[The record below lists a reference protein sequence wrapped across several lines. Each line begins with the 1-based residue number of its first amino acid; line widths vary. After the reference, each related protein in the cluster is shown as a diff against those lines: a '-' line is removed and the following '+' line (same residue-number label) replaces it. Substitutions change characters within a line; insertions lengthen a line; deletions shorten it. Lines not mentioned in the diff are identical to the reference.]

1 MSIWK
6 LFHHLLAR
14 DRAKTE
20 EVNQKERFA
29 WFKTS
34 PERLAA
40 VTEDIR
46 YGSEPKK
53 SFYAMMATACLI
65 ASFGLIANSAAV
77 IIGAMLVCPLMTP
90 MLGIALALVLGD
102 MTLLGR
108 SLRSEIIGICFSIA
122 IAALLGLPLALKATP
137 EMIALTTP
145 SLFDLL
151 VAVLAGFAGTFAL
164 IDARLSPVLPGV
176 AIATSIMPPLANTG
190 LCLSMGAYQGA
201 MGSFLVF
208 LANFL
213 AILIVAA
220 ATFIVAGMAPQ
231 LRHFNSREILRSFG
245 VPIVSFVLLSAYL
258 TYTLVAIVQERN
270 QRKAIRSVIT
280 TELSRYPATSLSD
293 VVHQI
298 SQGTI
303 NVLATV
309 QTPQVIPPDKVK
321 LVQDALAKRLS
332 MPAELIVRSVL
343 SKDIEAT
350 GSTSQVTAQ
359 NLDGFFLTKNL
370 APEVTKVHEAEQ
382 ALREELANRPDLT
395 LKEVELLDFP
405 KGPAILA
412 VIQGSRVLIPLEIQ
426 KFQKGLRDRLGDP
439 QIQLLVRCM
448 VTVDVDEK
456 GRILYGWAHLGAQ
469 SPEDRQLLARIE
481 AAVREEFKKF
491 SDIFLINVD
500 AAPLNGSWGVRVE
513 AAGARILPPKEVA
526 RLEKALSDKVKQKI
540 KLYLKSR
547 LEAMVTS
554 RGYTSLEEFT
564 KKRLL
569 EEKDK

>member
-14 DRAKTE
+14 YRVKTE
-20 EVNQKERFA
+20 EVSKQVRFA

-77 IIGAMLVCPLMTP
+77 IISAMLVCPLMTP
-90 MLGIALALVLGD
+90 MLGMALALVLGD
-102 MTLLGR
+102 MALLGR
-108 SLRSEIIGICFSIA
+108 SLQSEIIGICCSIA
-122 IAALLGLPLALKATP
+122 IATLLGLPLALKATP

-190 LCLSMGAYQGA
+190 LCLAAGAYQGA
-201 MGSFLVF
+201 IGSFLVF

-220 ATFIVAGMAPQ
+220 ATFIAAGMAPQ
-231 LRHFNSREILRSFG
+231 LRHFNYREILRSFG

-258 TYTLVAIVQERN
+258 TYTLVVIVQERN
-270 QRKAIRSVIT
+270 RRNAIQAVIT

-293 VVHQI
+293 IVHQI
-298 SQGTI
+298 SQDKI
-303 NVLATV
+303 YVLATV
-309 QTPQVIPPDKVK
+309 LTPQVIPPDKVK
-321 LVQDALAKRLS
+321 IVQEALVKRLGK
-332 MPAELIVRSVL
+332 PTELIMRSVL

-359 NLDGFFLTKNL
+359 NLDGCFLTKDL
-370 APEVTKVHEAEQ
+370 APEVVKVHEAEQ
-382 ALREELANRPDLT
+382 ALREVLTNRPDLI
-395 LKEVELLDFP
+395 LMEVVLLNFP
-405 KGPAILA
+405 RGPTILA
-412 VIQGSRVLIPLEIQ
+412 TIQGSRVLIPAEIQ
-426 KFQKGLRDRLGDP
+426 KFQKALRDRLGDP
-439 QIQLLVRCM
+439 QIQLLVRNLL
-448 VTVDVDEK
+448 TVDVDEK
-456 GRILYGWAHLGAQ
+456 GGILYGWAHLGAQ
-469 SPEDRQLLARIE
+469 SPEEQQILARIE

-491 SDIFLINVD
+491 NDVFATNID
-500 AAPLNGSWGVRVE
+500 AAPINGSWGVRVE
-513 AAGARILPPKEVA
+513 VAGARILPPKEVA
-526 RLEKALSDKVKQKI
+526 RLEKSLSDKVKQKI
-540 KLYLKSR
+540 KLYFKSR

-554 RGYTSLEEFT
+554 GGYVSLEEFT
-564 KKRLL
+564 KKGLL
-569 EEKDK
+569 ERQK

>member
-6 LFHHLLAR
+6 LFHNLLAK
-14 DRAKTE
+14 DRMKAA
-20 EVNQKERFA
+20 EVSTRERFA
-29 WFKTS
+29 WLKTS

-40 VTEDIR
+40 VTDDIR

-77 IIGAMLVCPLMTP
+77 IIGAMLVCPMMTP

-102 MTLLGR
+102 TTLLTR

-137 EMIALTTP
+137 EMITLTAP

-190 LCLSMGAYQGA
+190 LCLAMGTYQGA
-201 MGSFLVF
+201 VGSFLVF

-220 ATFIVAGMAPQ
+220 ATFIAAGMAPQ
-231 LRHFNSREILRSFG
+231 LRQFNTREILRSFG
-245 VPIVSFVLLSAYL
+245 APILSFVLLSAYL
-258 TYTLVAIVQERN
+258 TYTLIIIVQERS
-270 QRKAIRSVIT
+270 RRSAIQSVIT
-280 TELSRYPATSLSD
+280 SEFSRYPATSLSD
-293 VVHQI
+293 VVHQVSLGKI
-298 SQGTI
+298 Y
-303 NVLATV
+303 VLATV

-321 LVQDALAKRLS
+321 FVQDALAKRLGK
-332 MPAELIVRSVL
+332 PTELIVRSVL

-370 APEVTKVHEAEQ
+370 APEVVKVHEAEQ
-382 ALREELANRPDLT
+382 ALREVLTSRPDLI
-395 LKEVELLDFP
+395 LMEVELLDFP
-405 KGPAILA
+405 RGPTILA
-412 VIQGSRVLIPLEIQ
+412 TIQGSRVLIPAEIQ

-439 QIQLLVRCM
+439 QMQLLVRCL

-469 SPEDRQLLARIE
+469 SPEDRQILARIE

-500 AAPLNGSWGVRVE
+500 AAPMNGSWGVRVE
-513 AAGARILPPKEVA
+513 VAGARILPLKAVA
-526 RLEKALSDKVKQKI
+526 QLEKAVSDKAKQKL
-540 KLYLKSR
+540 KLFLKSR

-554 RGYTSLEEFT
+554 GGYASVEEFT
-564 KKRLL
+564 KKRLM
-569 EEKDK
+569 EGQE